1 MSQGD
6 RRPSGRKLTRHRLSL
21 SDDLA
26 PTFEDLVSLR
36 IFARVVE
43 SESFSE
49 AARRSGTTPS
59 TVSKRI
65 ASLEAQFK
73 TPLFNRTTRSVSV
86 TEAGA
91 KLYERYREVIEVLR
105 EASEEISSMDQE
117 VRGQL
122 RVSFPV
128 ALGARK
134 IAPAIPGFLKK
145 HPGVN
150 LGIDLS
156 FEKVD
161 VLGEHVD
168 IAVRIAEDLPEGL
181 VAIRLAPYWHVF
193 CASPDYL
200 GSRGTPRSPED
211 LAAHDCLVVPGA
223 YGGLTWPMKGEEGVR
238 AVPVSGRLVA
248 NHGDAI
254 YDAVLSGLGISM
266 QPRWRIAGD
275 LKSGRLVEVLPE
287 FVVQKR
293 WIWAVLARRG
303 PMPVRV
309 RLFVEFLH
317 EVFADL
323 K

>member
-1 MSQGD
+1 MTQAD
-6 RRPSGRKLTRHRLSL
+6 RRPPARKLTRHRLAL

-26 PTFEDLVSLR
+26 PTFDDLVSLR

-49 AARRSGTTPS
+49 AARRAGTTPS

-65 ASLEAQFK
+65 AALEAQFG

-91 KLYERYREVIEVLR
+91 KLYERYREVIEILK

-134 IAPAIPGFLKK
+134 IAPAMPAFLKK
-145 HPGVN
+145 YPGIN
-150 LGIDLS
+150 LSVDLS

-161 VLGEHVD
+161 MLGEHVD
-168 IAVRIAEDLPEGL
+168 IAVRLAESLPDGL
-181 VAIRLAPYWHVF
+181 IAIRLAPYWHVF
-193 CASPDYL
+193 CAAPEYL
-200 GSRGTPRSPED
+200 TARGVPQSPED
-211 LAAHDCLVVPGA
+211 LAGHDCLVVPGA
-223 YGGLTWPMKGEEGVR
+223 YGGLTWPMHRPDGLH
-238 AVPVSGRLVA
+238 AVPVNGRLVA
-248 NHGDAI
+248 NHGDAV
-254 YDAVLSGLGISM
+254 YDAAIAGLGISM
-266 QPRWRIAGD
+266 QPRWRVAAD
-275 LKSGRLVEVLPE
+275 LESGRLVEVLSE
-287 FVVQKR
+287 HVVQKR

-309 RLFVEFLH
+309 RLFVDFLR
-317 EVFADL
+317 EVLADL